1 MQCAR
6 SSVPTV
12 SAHRERMLE
21 KAGEGTA
28 SGCRSPCARRLWELR
43 RNIAGEN
50 GHGACVSVGA
60 VTLALHPRL
69 TPRWRPKRSTTRRV
83 FVDEWIV
90 FFTWWL
96 LDFQYA
102 MIQIF

>member
-6 SSVPTV
+6 SSVPTA

-21 KAGEGTA
+21 KAEEDRQRLPLPVRPPPAGTA
-28 SGCRSPCARRLWELR
+28 AEHRRRKWARRLRERWGIHFG
-43 RNIAGEN
+43 IAPE
-50 GHGACVSVGA
+50 A
-60 VTLALHPRL
+60 

-90 FFTWWL
+90 FFRWWP

-102 MIQIF
+102 MI